1 MFWPWTDKT
10 KCIVKNERAILEED
24 GAFHVVHRKRT
35 AANCTKMKRKAC
47 QTFVFHSCRRGCLA
61 LYFPALDADWFIV
74 LKPSWSRHCNHPQ
87 SLQCKKIRER
97 ERERQL
103 PGTQVCDWHLS
114 RIAPRQLLL
123 TSQTWFLL
131 QGLWL
136 QGWVTEKYTNEF
148 SFSFKVTNMT
158 ANKVKLTVT

>member
-1 MFWPWTDKT
+1 MKEPFWKKT
-10 KCIVKNERAILEED
+10 GHFTSFIGRERRQIVQKWKKKPAKLLFFIL
-24 GAFHVVHRKRT
+24 AVV
-35 AANCTKMKRKAC
+35 
-47 QTFVFHSCRRGCLA
+47 VVLA
-61 LYFPALDADWFIV
+61 LYFPALDTDWFIV

-148 SFSFKVTNMT
+148 SFSFKVTNRT